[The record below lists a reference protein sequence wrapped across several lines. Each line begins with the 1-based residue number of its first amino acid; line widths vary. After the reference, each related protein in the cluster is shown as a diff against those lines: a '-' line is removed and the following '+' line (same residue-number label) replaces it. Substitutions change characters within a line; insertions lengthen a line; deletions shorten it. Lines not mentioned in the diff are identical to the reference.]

1 MIILSANKL
10 TKAYGTD
17 VILEDVSFSINQGDR
32 VGIIGR
38 NGAGKTTL
46 LSMLTKEM
54 TPSSGDFFVG
64 QNIRLGY
71 LKQRDNFIK
80 EDTVI
85 KSIDNVFKELHELE
99 KRMDEVK
106 DWDELSRLQEE
117 YERKG
122 GYQYKSEM
130 IGVLTSMGFPKEEY
144 EKKISELSGGERTRL
159 ALAALLLEK
168 PDILMLDEPTNHLDI
183 DTLRWLEQYLSSY
196 KGTIIIV
203 THDRYFLD
211 KVVNRIFEVENHHL
225 YTYKGKYSDYAEQK
239 RIRRETEMRAYINQ
253 EKEIRRQE
261 DIIRIMKEHNTEHLV
276 KRAQSREKRLEMI
289 DRLEKPEA
297 ELGKMKFS
305 FKEKFKSGNDVV
317 TAEDLSKSLFDRKP
331 YRELFHDVNFD
342 IKRGEKICIVGPN
355 GIGKTTLLRMIL
367 GELPATSG
375 RIKLGTNVMLGYY
388 DQGQQMLHD
397 EMTVIEEL
405 QDAYHMYN
413 DTEMRNI
420 LGRFLFRGD
429 DVFHKVSGLSGGE
442 KARLTL
448 VKLILS
454 GANTLILDEPTDH
467 LDIESKEIFEEA
479 LNEFPGTA
487 IIVTHDRYFL
497 KKVPTRML
505 ELSEDG
511 VTEYLGKWEYY
522 LEKKEEKEKAKKQE
536 GESNKRIN
544 ATDNN
549 VLKNKDKGEYGISSE
564 FGNEGRSLSSE
575 LGNEGRSLSS
585 QEERQLKKQKEAEER
600 RKKREL
606 EKAETEIV
614 ELEEKIASLEKEM
627 NMASGDYAK
636 LTKLAAEHE
645 ELKTKLAETEKI
657 WEELMS

>member
-17 VILEDVSFSINQGDR
+17 VIIEDVSFAINQGDR

-46 LSMLTKEM
+46 LNMLTKEM

-64 QNIRLGY
+64 QDVKIGY
-71 LKQRDNFIK
+71 LKQRDNFLK
-80 EDTVI
+80 ENTVI
-85 KSIDNVFKELHELE
+85 EAIDSVFKELHSLE
-99 KRMDEVK
+99 KRMDEAK
-106 DWDELSRLQEE
+106 DWDELSALQEE

-122 GYQYKSEM
+122 GYKYQSEM
-130 IGVLTSMGFPKEEY
+130 IGVLTSMGFKETEY
-144 EKKISELSGGERTRL
+144 QKKISELSGGERTRL
-159 ALAALLLEK
+159 ALSALLLEK
-168 PDILMLDEPTNHLDI
+168 PDILLLDEPTNHLDI
-183 DTLRWLEQYLSSY
+183 DTLRWLEQYLSAY

-225 YTYKGKYSDYAEQK
+225 YSYNGKYSDYAEQK
-239 RIRRETEMRAYINQ
+239 RIRRETEMRAYVNQ
-253 EKEIRRQE
+253 QKEIRRQE

-276 KRAQSREKRLEMI
+276 KRAQSREKRLDMLE
-289 DRLEKPEA
+289 RVEKPEA
-297 ELGKMKFS
+297 ELGKMKFR
-305 FKEKFKSGNDVV
+305 FKEKFQSGNDVV
-317 TAEDLSKSLFDRKP
+317 EARDLSKSLFDRKP
-331 YRELFHDVNFD
+331 YRELFRNVNFD

-367 GELPATSG
+367 GELSADEG

-388 DQGQQMLHD
+388 DQGQQLLHD
-397 EMTVIEEL
+397 DMTVIEEL
-405 QDAYHMYN
+405 QDAYHMYS

-454 GANTLILDEPTDH
+454 GANTLILDEPTNH

-479 LNEFPGTA
+479 LSEFPGTA

-505 ELSEDG
+505 ELSKDG
-511 VTEYLGKWEYY
+511 ITEYLGKWEYY
-522 LEKKEEKEKAKKQE
+522 LEKKEEKKASANSLTDDGKLE
-536 GESNKRIN
+536 N
-544 ATDNN
+544 AIKTSEN
-549 VLKNKDKGEYGISSE
+549 VSE
-564 FGNEGRSLSSE
+564 VSM
-575 LGNEGRSLSS
+575 LSS
-585 QEERQLKKQKEAEER
+585 QEERQLKKQREADERRRQREIEKIEAEIER
-600 RKKREL
+600 LEKEIREL
-606 EKAETEIV
+606 EKEMEKPSSDYSRLSKLGNKHNELKL
-614 ELEEKIASLEKEM
+614 ELEDAEFRWESLLEE
-627 NMASGDYAK
+627 
-636 LTKLAAEHE
+636 AEN
-645 ELKTKLAETEKI
+645 
-657 WEELMS
+657 